1 MTEKIATLYGK
12 PLEDYTK
19 EELID
24 AIQKLDRY
32 YRGRLDQKQS
42 QVDFLWDIQGRTR
55 KQTRKN
61 RKRNRQ

>member
-32 YRGRLDQKQS
+32 YRGRLDQKKS